1 MPQKTNLNTKEYN
14 DDFDSSKGFYRV
26 LFRPGYS
33 IQTRE
38 LNSLQS
44 ILQSQIENFG
54 KHQFKQGQQV
64 IPGEI
69 SFNNR
74 LNYVKLSSVSEVA
87 ENVGGNVVFRKYDIK
102 SLINK
107 EFPITLTGLTSG
119 VKAIVVSANYGSESE
134 SDTLYVNYI
143 SSGDNSEETFR
154 QGETLEADI
163 PDSPLLVVGTDSS
176 SLPSSITSINPDT
189 LAATV
194 LTSPAMGFASAVKI
208 ERGVYFVNGFF
219 VENDEDILIVDKY
232 YTQPSAKIGFDIEE
246 EIITPEQDSSL
257 YDNARGFSNF
267 TSPGAHR
274 LKINL
279 KLSSYDI
286 EEKTDS
292 NFIQLL
298 TVKLGVIQRKVD
310 NVEYNVLEDTLA
322 RRTYDESGDYVVDDF
337 SLETREFWQ
346 RDNNQGLYLLRVD
359 NTVNGLPT
367 EEAEAKLVAGIGAG
381 KAYVRGYELV
391 NKETKFV
398 PFNKAREVLTKDNNK
413 VKYNGLSGLNISNV
427 YGSIP
432 FNAEGGQLT
441 SYPTIYLS
449 SLFNDGYLGYNGDN
463 GSKVTLNRRGNPLRI
478 SGTTNALHDY
488 AVKTIYL
495 KLESPSTN
503 PQELLGK
510 KLYYVSSLGE
520 TLASTTTNSV
530 EVIAISQIS
539 RPDDIGG
546 EIYTEVTVIGNKRD
560 LIDKFIEYDN
570 SDFIP
575 EALLDSSANTEVK
588 RRQLFYKSPNSLTDN
603 GAFNAQN
610 YYWQSSGTTLQ
621 VESITFTVV
630 SGVYFANV
638 ITATPHGLTAGVTVT
653 VSGAVPSVYNKTAV
667 VLAEGLSD
675 RTFTYELDVNP
686 NFNATG
692 NIILIVPITLSNR
705 ILPYGEI
712 IDYSES
718 ITPIIGIAKPKNF
731 NLVKRGSGFNPET
744 DKVLSKGRKLNGEF
758 DYNSIFNLEY
768 FNPIFFT
775 KIITNSKIISGFAP
789 GRYIFGVK
797 SNAYAVIEGS
807 ADSSFSSSNNLFV
820 KVISGN
826 FLPGETIIDEDGNNL
841 QIAKEN
847 TISHFVVTNRGGGYS
862 QSTPE
867 TANNPIKIDGISY
880 DTSSIK
886 PYFIGG
892 KVYSVEIINRSLVDR
907 EYFSQPSVEVSFDIG
922 ITPTSFATVKS
933 VLFKNVITTYT
944 SENIKSVYAQFGSGN
959 ANKFTADV
967 EYFNNEFVSSKDI
980 TNFTFSGRKGK
991 KELVCLAFSGD
1002 PSKDLLPGDVV
1013 QYVDDENVIR
1023 RSIVEKVTSPTS
1035 ITKGIIYLD
1044 DALKGNVTNSIIVRK
1059 RAKLNVKSNNS
1070 LLFPTGVDSVS
1081 SLIKDSDNTGI
1092 KYYIRRDFIT
1102 TSSASE
1108 GEITFSA
1115 QLKFG
1120 TQRFIGFEESHFIL
1134 TVLDK
1139 GNSNTGIE
1147 NGDILYL
1154 RPDQV
1159 GAPSGSPTDDSSV
1172 AITLDNLTFRN
1183 DASSASNVVLKLTA
1197 TIEVDKASPKTK
1209 TAIRNRRIV
1218 IASTGDNII
1227 PFRGY
1232 DYDVAASQI
1241 VSYSDCFGEYGK
1253 DIKVFEGSISS
1264 PPLLDDRNNV
1274 IEGSDITYKFTFD
1287 DGQRDTFYDV
1297 SRLVLK
1303 PGFDAPTGQLVVVFN
1318 HFEHSQG
1325 DFSIVDSYLLG
1336 GVPLE
1341 DIPHFNSP
1349 SLGRISLRDVID
1361 FRPKVDVNTITSGF
1375 QNKTILQSEDSISFT
1390 GAGGIASATPAYDP
1404 NIPYTFGYSS
1414 KQYLDRIDGIFLNK
1428 KGEFLI
1434 KEGNSSLNPNRPESP
1449 DDAIPLYYLYVPAYT
1464 YSPSDVRVVQV
1475 DNKRYTMRDI
1485 GKLEKRIE
1493 RLEYYTT
1500 LSILEQQAFNTQIKD
1515 DIGFDRFKSGI
1526 IVDSFENHA
1535 VGNLPSIDYQCAIDT
1550 RQSVLRPKNIEKSY
1564 SLVEVDSSNNNRL
1577 RNGYRNNNG
1586 IISLPHTNRE
1596 FISNKSATSTIN
1608 PNPFITVQYVG
1619 DLSIDKPVDHWFDDK
1634 KSPAILN
1641 NDTKVFSVFVSK
1653 SDAREGF
1660 SSLNNFYLTN
1670 WVGTNRVFH
1679 NISSLKD
1686 IASNSISTVSS
1697 AVTSTSSN
1705 ISPYNN
1711 EIGKGVQITSNGDNV
1726 VSSAIHLYARTRAI
1740 KFVLTRLKP
1749 NTKFYAFVDGRNIHR
1764 WVCQDTVFTGIA
1776 GNSLGAFGS
1785 STDQSSIITDNEGN
1799 ASGLIIFP
1807 AGNAPAQ
1814 SALWTGDITT
1824 VIYDTSPN
1832 APQLNFTT
1840 GIKTIRF
1847 STSESDA
1854 NDSSVDSFAEC
1865 KYYTTGIF
1873 PSQPASIISTIPSFL
1888 KSTEGIQFI
1897 DKASTESKPSP
1908 LSQTFKVENYPGGMF
1923 VTALDLFFH
1932 KKSNSIPI
1940 RVYLTDTQSGKPGTH
1955 VIPGSEKVLSP
1966 LTYLKIYTNGDLQ
1979 ITKGETIS
1987 GTSSGVIGV
1996 VDKVVDKNNNEL
2008 PISIDRKISLSNDQ
2022 VYTLILSNTTSI
2034 DASPFQQNEI
2044 LNIPSVNLVN
2054 ALNNTR
2060 LNVTIAKD
2068 SGKITELKVLD
2079 YGAGYES
2086 ANLII
2091 QSPQLPGSSNAL
2103 GSILISNGEVFEAQ
2117 ILLEGSGYTEI
2128 PSVNIRPNGS
2138 ITRQARI
2145 IPVLT
2150 IDTPAVRMGVSID
2163 PQDSQIANST
2173 SPTRFNF
2180 DYPIYL
2186 QNNTEYALCVETD
2199 STDYELWSSRLGE
2212 EDIATSDIIT
2222 QQPLLGSVFRSQ
2234 NIGSWIEDLSQ
2245 DIKFIM
2251 HRASFDTTSFANV
2264 ILRNEDLGYELLD
2277 SDSFET
2283 DASSNESATST
2294 LFRNNNRIIKIN
2306 HQNNGFENTNSYVS
2320 FKQVND
2326 VGGIEGSVFNQ
2337 GLFKV
2342 NNTGFNY
2349 YTIAASGGAGSTSIG
2364 GGKRILASYNR
2375 KYERLYP
2382 QISYLSFA
2390 NTPFDS
2396 FVKTTNIIPIDSLS
2410 EDYSSYSVSDY
2421 ERVFLN
2427 EEQFFTNQKVI
2438 CSYFNEIKNSI
2449 TNSLAYKFV
2458 FSTNVE
2464 YLSPVIDLRSSSIKL
2479 STAEVDKGYGKEDR
2493 YGKRLKILKFY
2504 PVYKFTVS
2512 GLPANS
2518 DNEPILP
2525 TSTQSVTGK
2534 VSNARGNIV
2543 RVNGATIYVKVKN
2556 NSAFIAGEELV
2567 FSSGDLSAPSITGAS
2582 VGSAGIIEFKP
2593 EFSSK
2598 TKVEVYQSNL
2608 SDRFSTKI
2616 YANILSWD
2624 DKNKELTILEEKQPI
2639 LDNYFGKATDIEF
2652 QRNSSNLGANQLDDI
2667 IRVGDNIWHQKI
2679 APLSSNDTNESRP
2692 GFLEVSSVDYSD
2704 GILYTPETSSKN
2716 SSGLS
2721 KYVTKEITLQNPS
2734 TSIDV
2739 RLNANL
2745 LENND
2750 LEIYY
2755 KVKST
2760 NSQEVFNDIEW
2771 IPFNEN
2777 GKSDFVVDT
2786 SNEKVIS
2793 SLFENQS
2800 SYKEYK
2806 YSVSNISEFTSFAV
2820 KVVMKSNNPSYI
2832 PKIQDIRIV
2841 AAY

>member
-38 LNSLQS
+38 LNALQS
-44 ILQSQIENFG
+44 ILQYQIENFG
-54 KHQFKQGQQV
+54 KYQFKQGQQV
-64 IPGEI
+64 IPGEV

-74 LNYVKLSSVSEVA
+74 LNYVKLSSISEVA
-87 ENVGGNVVFRKYDIK
+87 ENVGGNIVFRKYDIK
-102 SLINK
+102 TLVNK
-107 EFPITLTGLTSG
+107 EAPITLTGLTSG
-119 VKAIVVSANYGSESE
+119 VKAAVVAANYGSETE
-134 SDTLYVNYI
+134 SDTLYVNYL
-143 SSGDNSEETFR
+143 SGGDNSEETFR

-176 SLPSSITSINPDT
+176 SLPSSVTSINPDT
-189 LAATV
+189 LEAT
-194 LTSPAMGFASAVKI
+194 TISSPAMGFASAVKV
-208 ERGVYFVNGFF
+208 ERGIYFVNGFF
-219 VENDEDILIVDKY
+219 VENDDDILIVDKY
-232 YTQPSAKIGFDIEE
+232 YTQASAKIGFDISE

-279 KLSSYDI
+279 KLTSYDI
-286 EEKTDS
+286 DTQTDS

-310 NVEYNVLEDTLA
+310 TAEYNVLEDTLA

-337 SLETREFWQ
+337 PLEIREFWQ
-346 RDNNQGLYLLRVD
+346 RNSNQGLYPLRVD
-359 NTVNGLPT
+359 NTVNGLST
-367 EEAEAKLVAGIGAG
+367 EEAEAKLVTGIGAG
-381 KAYVRGYELV
+381 KAYVRGYEIV
-391 NKETKFV
+391 NKETKFL

-413 VKYNGLSGLNISNV
+413 VKYNGLSGLNVSNV

-432 FNAEGGQLT
+432 FNAEGGQL
-441 SYPTIYLS
+441 SAYPTIYLS
-449 SLFNDGYLGYNGDN
+449 SVFNDGYLGYNGDN
-463 GSKVTLNRRGNPLRI
+463 GSKTTLKRRGLPLRV
-478 SGTTNALHDY
+478 SGATNALHDY
-488 AVKTIYL
+488 ATKTIYVKL
-495 KLESPSTN
+495 KSPSSN
-503 PQELLGK
+503 PEEVLGK

-520 TLASTTTNSV
+520 TLASTTVNSV
-530 EVIAISQIS
+530 EIVAVSQVT

-546 EIYTEVTVIGNKRD
+546 EIYAEITVVGNKRD

-575 EALLDSSANTEVK
+575 EALLDSSANTDVK
-588 RRQLFYKSPNSLTDN
+588 RRQLFFKSPNSLTDN

-630 SGVYFANV
+630 SGIYYASVT
-638 ITATPHGLTAGVTVT
+638 TAVSHGLVAGNTVT
-653 VSGAVPSVYNKTAV
+653 ISGAVPSAYNKSAT
-667 VLAEGLSD
+667 VLADGLSD
-675 RTFTYELDVNP
+675 RTFTYQLDVNP
-686 NFNATG
+686 NSNATG
-692 NIILIVPITLSNR
+692 NIILIVPITLVNR
-705 ILPYGEI
+705 ILSYGEI
-712 IDYSES
+712 VDYSEC

-731 NLVKRGSGFNPET
+731 NLVKRGTGFNPET
-744 DKVLSKGRKLNGEF
+744 DKVLSRGRKQSGES
-758 DYNSIFNLEY
+758 DYNSIFNIEY

-775 KIITNSKIISGFAP
+775 KIVTSSKIISGFAP

-820 KVISGN
+820 KVLSGN
-826 FLPGETIIDEDGNNL
+826 FLPGETIIDEEGNNL

-847 TISHFVVTNRGGGYS
+847 TISHFVVTKRGGGYS

-867 TANNPIKIDGISY
+867 AANNPIKIDGVLY
-880 DTSSIK
+880 DVSSVR
-886 PYFIGG
+886 PYFVGG

-907 EYFSQPSVEVSFDIG
+907 EYFADPSVEVSFDSG
-922 ITPTSFATVKS
+922 ITPTSFAVVKA

-944 SENIKSVYAQFGSGN
+944 SENIKSLYMQFGSGN
-959 ANKFTADV
+959 ANAFTADV
-967 EYFNNEFVSSKDI
+967 EYFNDEFVSNKNI

-991 KELVCLAFSGD
+991 KELLCLAFSGD
-1002 PSKDLLPGDVV
+1002 PSKDLFPGDVI

-1023 RSIVEKVTSPTS
+1023 RSIVEKVSSPTS
-1035 ITKGIIYLD
+1035 VSKGIIYLD
-1044 DALKGNVTNSIIVRK
+1044 DALKENVTNSVVVRK
-1059 RAKLNVKSNNS
+1059 RAKLNIPNNNS

-1120 TQRFIGFEESHFIL
+1120 TQRFVGFEESRFLL

-1159 GAPSGSPTDDSSV
+1159 GPPSGSPNDDSSI
-1172 AITLDNLTFRN
+1172 AITLDNLTFRT
-1183 DASSASNVVLKLTA
+1183 DASAASNVVLKLTA

-1218 IASTGDNII
+1218 IASTGDRVI
-1227 PFRGY
+1227 PLRGY
-1232 DYDVAASQI
+1232 DYDVTASQI
-1241 VSYSDCFGEYGK
+1241 VSYADCFGEYDK

-1264 PPLLDDRNNV
+1264 PPLLDDKNNV
-1274 IEGSDITYKFTFD
+1274 IQGADITYKFTFD
-1287 DGQRDTFYDV
+1287 DGQRDTFLDV

-1303 PGFDAPTGQLVVVFN
+1303 PGYDAPIGQLVVVFN
-1318 HFEHSQG
+1318 YFEHSQG
-1325 DFSIVDSYLLG
+1325 DFSVVDSYIFG

-1341 DIPHFNSP
+1341 DIPFFNSP

-1375 QNKTILQSEDSISFT
+1375 QNKTILQSESSISFT
-1390 GAGGIASATPAYDP
+1390 GAGGIASATPAYDI

-1414 KQYLDRIDGIFLNK
+1414 KQYLDRIDGVFLNK

-1449 DDAIPLYYLYVPAYT
+1449 DDAIALYYLYIPAYT
-1464 YSPSDVRVVQV
+1464 YNPTDVRVVPV
-1475 DNKRYTMRDI
+1475 DNTRYTMRDI

-1526 IVDSFENHA
+1526 IVDSFENHG
-1535 VGNLPSIDYQCAIDT
+1535 VGNLPSLDYQCSIDT

-1564 SLVEVDSSNNNRL
+1564 SLVEADSSNTNRL
-1577 RNGYRNNNG
+1577 RNGYRNNHG
-1586 IISLPHTNRE
+1586 IVSLPYTNRE
-1596 FISNKSATSTIN
+1596 FISNKFATTVVN

-1619 DLSIDKPVDHWFDDK
+1619 DLNIDTPVDHWFDDR
-1634 KSPAILN
+1634 KSPVILN

-1660 SSLNNFYLTN
+1660 SSLNNFYITN
-1670 WVGTNRVFH
+1670 WIGTNRTFH

-1686 IASNSISTVSS
+1686 VASNSVSTVSS

-1711 EIGKGVQITSNGDNV
+1711 EVGKGIQTISNGNSV
-1726 VSSAIHLYARTRAI
+1726 ISSAVQLFARSKAI
-1740 KFVLTRLKP
+1740 KFVLRRLKP
-1749 NTKFYAFVDGRNIHR
+1749 NTKFYAFIDGRNVYR
-1764 WVCQDTVFTGIA
+1764 WVCQDTVFTGIP
-1776 GNSLGAFGS
+1776 GNSLGAFGTS
-1785 STDQSSIITDNEGN
+1785 IDESAIITDNEGN

-1807 AGNAPAQ
+1807 AGAAPAQ
-1814 SALWTGDITT
+1814 SATWTGDITT
-1824 VIYDTSPN
+1824 VVYDTSES
-1832 APQLNFTT
+1832 APQLNFPT
-1840 GIKTIRF
+1840 GVKTIRF
-1847 STSESDA
+1847 STSDSDA

-1865 KYYTTGIF
+1865 KYYTTGYF

-1888 KSTEGIQFI
+1888 KASEGIQFI

-1908 LSQTFKVENYPGGMF
+1908 LSQTFKVENFTGGMF
-1923 VTALDLFFH
+1923 VTAVDLFFH
-1932 KKSNSIPI
+1932 KKSSTIPI
-1940 RVYLTDTQSGKPGTH
+1940 RVYLTDTQSGKPGSH

-1966 LTYLKIYTNGDLQ
+1966 LTYLKIITNGDLQ
-1979 ITKGETIS
+1979 ITRGETIS
-1987 GTSSGVIGV
+1987 GTSSGVVGII
-1996 VDKVVDKNNNEL
+1996 DKVIDKNNNEL
-2008 PISIDRKISLSNDQ
+2008 PVSIEGKISLSNDQ
-2022 VYTLILSNTTSI
+2022 VYTLVLSNIISP
-2034 DASPFQQNEI
+2034 DASSFQQNEI
-2044 LNIPSVNLVN
+2044 LNIPSVNLIN
-2054 ALNNTR
+2054 ALNNTQ

-2068 SGKITELKVLD
+2068 SGKITGLKVID

-2086 ANLII
+2086 ATLII

-2103 GSILISNGEVFEAQ
+2103 GNILISNGEVFEAQ
-2117 ILLEGSGYTEI
+2117 VLLQGSGYTEI

-2138 ITRQARI
+2138 ITREAKI
-2145 IPVLT
+2145 IPILT

-2163 PQDSQIANST
+2163 PQDSQTANSV

-2186 QNNTEYALCVETD
+2186 QNNIEYALCIETD

-2212 EDIATSDIIT
+2212 VDIATSDVIT

-2234 NIGSWIEDLSQ
+2234 NIGTWVEDLSQ

-2264 ILRNEDLGYELLD
+2264 ILTNEDLGYEVLD
-2277 SDSFET
+2277 SNSIET
-2283 DASSNESATST
+2283 DASSNETATSS
-2294 LFRNNNRIIKIN
+2294 LFRNNNRVVRII
-2306 HQNNGFENTNSYVS
+2306 HQNNGFENTNSYVT

-2342 NNTGFNY
+2342 DNNGFNN
-2349 YTIAASGGAGSTSIG
+2349 YTIRIPSGAGSTSIG
-2364 GGKRILASYNR
+2364 GGNRILASYNR
-2375 KYERLYP
+2375 KYEKLYP

-2396 FVKTTNIIPIDSLS
+2396 FVKTTNIVPVDS
-2410 EDYSSYSVSDY
+2410 ETQDYLSYSISDY
-2421 ERVFLN
+2421 EKTFLN
-2427 EEQFFTNQKVI
+2427 EEQFFTNQRVI

-2449 TNSLAYKFV
+2449 KNSLSYKFV

-2464 YLSPVIDLRSSSIKL
+2464 YLSPIIDLRSSSVKL
-2479 STAEVDKGYGKEDR
+2479 STTEVDKGYGKETR
-2493 YGKRLKILKFY
+2493 YGKRFKIVKFY
-2504 PVYKFTVS
+2504 PVYKFTVT
-2512 GLPANS
+2512 GLPTNS
-2518 DNEPILP
+2518 NNEPILP
-2525 TSTQSVTGK
+2525 TTTQSVTGK
-2534 VSNARGNIV
+2534 TSNARGNIV

-2556 NSAFIAGEELV
+2556 NSTFIAGEQLE
-2567 FSSGDLSAPSITGAS
+2567 FSSGDLSAPTITGAS
-2582 VGSAGIIEFKP
+2582 VGSSGITEFKP
-2593 EFSSK
+2593 EFSAG
-2598 TKVEVYQSNL
+2598 TKIEVFHSNL
-2608 SDRFSTKI
+2608 SNRFSTKI
-2616 YANILSWD
+2616 YANIISWD
-2624 DKNKELTILEEKQPI
+2624 DKDKELTIIEEKQPI
-2639 LDNYFGKATDIEF
+2639 ANNYFASSNDIGF
-2652 QRNSSNLGANQLDDI
+2652 QRDSSNLGANQLEDI
-2667 IRVGDNIWHQKI
+2667 IRTGDNIWHQKI
-2679 APLSSNDTNESRP
+2679 APLSNNDSNESRP
-2692 GFLEVSSVDYSD
+2692 GFLEVSSIDYSN
-2704 GILYTPETSSKN
+2704 GVLFTPETSSKN
-2716 SSGLS
+2716 SSSLA
-2721 KYVTKEITLQNPS
+2721 KYVTKEITLQNSS
-2734 TSIDV
+2734 TTIEV
-2739 RLNANL
+2739 RANANL
-2745 LENND
+2745 LENSD
-2750 LEIYY
+2750 VELYY
-2755 KVKST
+2755 KTKST
-2760 NSQEVFNDIEW
+2760 NSQEVFDDIEW
-2771 IPFNEN
+2771 IPFNNAGE
-2777 GKSDFVVDT
+2777 SDFVVDPA
-2786 SNEKVIS
+2786 NEKVIS
-2793 SLFENQS
+2793 ALFENQS

-2806 YSVSNISEFTSFAV
+2806 YSVSNLSEFTSFAV
-2820 KVVMKSNNPSYI
+2820 KIVMKSTNPSYI
-2832 PKIQDIRIV
+2832 PKIQDVRIV